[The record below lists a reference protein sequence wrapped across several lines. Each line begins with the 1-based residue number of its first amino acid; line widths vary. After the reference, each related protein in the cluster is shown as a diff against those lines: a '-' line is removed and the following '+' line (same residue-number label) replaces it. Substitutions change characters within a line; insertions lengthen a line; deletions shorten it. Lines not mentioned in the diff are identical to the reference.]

1 MRTFARDMSRRATI
15 PVPNNRP
22 EFAASEHFL
31 YTAADD
37 QLRSRTHD
45 GTDRGRWLSSEKG
58 GRASAAL
65 CLGHAP
71 RELLFCVLIDDAD
84 VDAVDEIVA
93 LDARTLKIRYGFGRR
108 LSGLSGLTL
117 LSVRIAYSPVLLIPC
132 RLEPRTPVSNSGS
145 RIISYHLVPV
155 CRAYKQ
161 NLHVPKLQRAT
172 ASRHEVAAVWL
183 HVIARGGRLE
193 LRP

>member
-37 QLRSRTHD
+37 QLRTRTHD

-108 LSGLSGLTL
+108 LSGLSEWADPTECAHCLLTCAADPL
-117 LSVRIAYSPVLLIPC
+117 PA
-132 RLEPRTPVSNSGS
+132 
-145 RIISYHLVPV
+145 
-155 CRAYKQ
+155 RAA
-161 NLHVPKLQRAT
+161 HSCV
-172 ASRHEVAAVWL
+172 
-183 HVIARGGRLE
+183 
-193 LRP
+193 